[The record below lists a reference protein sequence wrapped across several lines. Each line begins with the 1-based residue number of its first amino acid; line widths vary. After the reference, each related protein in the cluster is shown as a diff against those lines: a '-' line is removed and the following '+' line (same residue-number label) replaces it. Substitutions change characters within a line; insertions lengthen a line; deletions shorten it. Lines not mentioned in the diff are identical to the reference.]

1 MDNQELFDRAG
12 FGKEVEL
19 FWGSSIG
26 QYLRNRAQ
34 ECYSEA
40 IQSLKSVDPTDT
52 RAVMKAQN
60 EARVAE
66 MFEQWL
72 SQAVLDGLKAL
83 ELLEGEESDE

>member
-1 MDNQELFDRAG
+1 MDNQELFERAG

-19 FWGSSIG
+19 FWGSGVG

>member
-1 MDNQELFDRAG
+1 MDNLELLERAG

-19 FWGSSIG
+19 FWGSGIG

-40 IQSLKSVDPTDT
+40 IQNLKSVDPTDT
-52 RAVMKAQN
+52 RAVIKAQN

-83 ELLEGEESDE
+83 ELLEGEELDE

>member
-1 MDNQELFDRAG
+1 MDNQELLERAG

-19 FWGSSIG
+19 FWGSGIG

-40 IQSLKSVDPTDT
+40 IQNLKSVDPTDP
-52 RAVMKAQN
+52 RAVIKAQN

-83 ELLEGEESDE
+83 ELLEGEELDE

>member
-1 MDNQELFDRAG
+1 VDNQELLERAG

-19 FWGSSIG
+19 FWGSGIG

-40 IQSLKSVDPTDT
+40 IESLKTVDATDT

-83 ELLEGEESDE
+83 ELLEGESSDE

>member
-1 MDNQELFDRAG
+1 VDNLELLERAG

-19 FWGSSIG
+19 FWGSGIG

-40 IQSLKSVDPTDT
+40 IQNLKEVDPTDY
-52 RAVMKAQN
+52 RAVIKAQN
-60 EARVAE
+60 DARVAE

>member
-1 MDNQELFDRAG
+1 MDNQELLERAG

-19 FWGSSIG
+19 FWGSGIG

-40 IQSLKSVDPTDT
+40 IQNLKSVDPTNAA
-52 RAVMKAQN
+52 AVMKAQN

-83 ELLEGEESDE
+83 ELLEGEELDE

>member
-1 MDNQELFDRAG
+1 MDNQELLERAG

-19 FWGSSIG
+19 FWGSGIG

-40 IQSLKSVDPTDT
+40 IQTLKSVDPTDY
-52 RAVMKAQN
+52 RAVIKAQN
-60 EARVAE
+60 DARVAE

-83 ELLEGEESDE
+83 ELLDGEDPDE

>member
-1 MDNQELFDRAG
+1 MDNQELLERAG

-19 FWGSSIG
+19 FWGSGIG

-40 IQSLKSVDPTDT
+40 IQSLKLVDPTDT

-60 EARVAE
+60 EVRVAE

-83 ELLEGEESDE
+83 ELLQGEDLDE

>member
-1 MDNQELFDRAG
+1 MDNLELLERAG

-19 FWGSSIG
+19 FWGSGIG

-40 IQSLKSVDPTDT
+40 IESLKKVDATDI

-60 EARVAE
+60 EVRVAE

-72 SQAVLDGLKAL
+72 SQAVLDGLKSL
-83 ELLEGEESDE
+83 ELLEGESLDG

>member
-1 MDNQELFDRAG
+1 MDNQELLERAS
-12 FGKEVEL
+12 FGKQVEL
-19 FWGSSIG
+19 FWGSGVG

-40 IQSLKSVDPTDT
+40 IETLKSVDATDY
-52 RAVMKAQN
+52 RAVIKAQN
-60 EARVAE
+60 EARVAQ

-83 ELLEGEESDE
+83 EILDGEELDE

>member
-1 MDNQELFDRAG
+1 VDNQELFERAG

-19 FWGSSIG
+19 FWGSGVG

-72 SQAVLDGLKAL
+72 SQAVLDGIKAL

>member
-1 MDNQELFDRAG
+1 VDNQELFERAG
-12 FGKEVEL
+12 FGKEVDL
-19 FWGSSIG
+19 FWGSGIG

-34 ECYSEA
+34 ACYSEA

-83 ELLEGEESDE
+83 EILEGEESDE

>member
-1 MDNQELFDRAG
+1 MDNQELLERAG

-19 FWGSSIG
+19 FWGSGVG

-40 IQSLKSVDPTDT
+40 IQNLKSVDPTNAA
-52 RAVMKAQN
+52 AVMKAQN

-83 ELLEGEESDE
+83 ELLEGEELDE

>member
-1 MDNQELFDRAG
+1 MDNQELLERAG

-19 FWGSSIG
+19 FWGSGIG

-40 IQSLKSVDPTDT
+40 IQNLKSVDPTDT
-52 RAVMKAQN
+52 RAVIKAQN

-83 ELLEGEESDE
+83 ELLEGEELDE

>member
-1 MDNQELFDRAG
+1 MENQELFERAG

-19 FWGSSIG
+19 FWGSGIG

-34 ECYSEA
+34 ECYSDAIEA
-40 IQSLKSVDPTDT
+40 LKAVDPTDY

-60 EARVAE
+60 EVRVAQ

-83 ELLEGEESDE
+83 ELLDGEESDE

>member
-1 MDNQELFDRAG
+1 VDNQELLERAG

-19 FWGSSIG
+19 FWGSGVG

-40 IQSLKSVDPTDT
+40 IQSLKSVDPTDA

>member
-1 MDNQELFDRAG
+1 MDNQELLERAG

-19 FWGSSIG
+19 FWGSGIG

-52 RAVMKAQN
+52 RAVIKAQN
-60 EARVAE
+60 EVRVAE

-83 ELLEGEESDE
+83 ELLQGEDLDE